1 MLLRDLIEVTS
12 SEMVIFVNTNEVEYD
27 KDKPNVYFDGK
38 TYMAVK
44 DEFFY
49 PEGIEFES
57 DFDTLEVESIGS
69 DTYEKYSDTVSVIE
83 VYVG

>member
-12 SEMVIFVNTNEVEYD
+12 SDMVIFVNTDEVGDD
-27 KDKPNVYFDGK
+27 KDKPSVYFDGK
-38 TYMAVK
+38 TYIAVK

-49 PEGIEFES
+49 PDGIEFES
-57 DFDTLEVESIGS
+57 EFDTLEVESIGS
-69 DTYEKYSDTVSVIE
+69 VTYEKYSDAISVIE